1 MSRLQRTRRTVAH
14 GTAAPRLVAPR
25 VVARW
30 FVACGTIA
38 LGASVAAVPA
48 MADVFGTDRDVSK
61 TAASPMFENG
71 VDFCWT
77 GALPSPL
84 TLFQAIE
91 RSLCES
97 PKTRSAWF
105 GVKSAAAMVGAA
117 KSAYLPTAE
126 AQAQWGREHDATKV
140 KDEPTLDAHYTQNT
154 DVETLQLA
162 WVLYDFGGREAALK
176 NSQQLLLAA
185 QANQNVALQGALA
198 ATATH
203 YYAAQAAAAKVAS
216 TRSVETGAQK
226 ILDAASARYKT
237 GVAPIT
243 DELQTKTAYAQAV
256 YERASAEGAYRAAL
270 GQLAIDMSLP
280 PDTVITLLPLEQAAK
295 PDAAFARGVRDLL
308 DEATEMHPTVL
319 AAKAQWQAALANV
332 DYVRS
337 QGLPKISLQGAV
349 THEGQP
355 LNATVGTLSEPS
367 QTNSQSLG
375 VNITMPLFE
384 GFSRSYKVHQA
395 EAEAQAQEQAV
406 RDAVQQVSAGVWS
419 GVQTLDTDTENLKN
433 TDVVV
438 QSAREAFEASR
449 QRYESGVGNI
459 LELLN
464 SQATLA
470 AAEEQRIEAQLEWR
484 ASRLQ
489 LAASL
494 GTLGMWALK

>member
-1 MSRLQRTRRTVAH
+1 
-14 GTAAPRLVAPR
+14 
-25 VVARW
+25 VVARRVLVPGFMAVW
-30 FVACGTIA
+30 
-38 LGASVAAVPA
+38 ASVAALPA
-48 MADVFGTDRDVSK
+48 AADVFGTDQAVSK
-61 TAASPMFENG
+61 TAASPQFENG
-71 VDFCWT
+71 VDFCWH
-77 GALPSPL
+77 GPVPDPL

-126 AQAQWGREHDATKV
+126 VQAQWDRDHDTTTV
-140 KDEPTLDAHYTQNT
+140 KNAPDLNAHYTQNVDT
-154 DVETLQLA
+154 ESLQLA
-162 WVLYDFGGREAALK
+162 WVLYDFGGREAVLK

-185 QANQNVALQGALA
+185 QANQNEALQTAFA

-203 YYAAQAAAAKVAS
+203 YYLAQAAAAKVAS
-216 TRSVETGAQK
+216 TRGIEAGSRK

-270 GQLAIDMSLP
+270 GQLAIDMSLA
-280 PDTVITLLPLEQAAK
+280 PDTPITLLPLDQAAQ
-295 PDAAFARGVRDLL
+295 PDSTFARGVHELL
-308 DEATEMHPTVL
+308 DEATQTHPSVL

-337 QGLPKISLQGAV
+337 QGLPKISLQGTV
-349 THEGQP
+349 THADQP
-355 LNATVGTLSEPS
+355 LNQDIGTLSEPS
-367 QTNSQSLG
+367 RTTSEAVG
-375 VNITMPLFE
+375 VNVTMPLFE
-384 GFSRSYKVHQA
+384 GFGRAYKVRQA
-395 EAEAQAQEQAV
+395 EDEALAQEQAV
-406 RDAVQQVSAGVWS
+406 REAVQQVSVGVWS

-438 QSAREAFEASR
+438 QSARDAFEAAR

-459 LELLN
+459 LELLS
-464 SQATLA
+464 SQTTLA
-470 AAEEQRIEAQLEWR
+470 AAEQQRIEAQLEWR
-484 ASRLQ
+484 AARLQ

-494 GTLGMWALK
+494 GNLGMWALK

>member
-1 MSRLQRTRRTVAH
+1 
-14 GTAAPRLVAPR
+14 
-25 VVARW
+25 VARW
-30 FVACGTIA
+30 LAARGVIT
-38 LGASVAAVPA
+38 LGAILAAVPA
-48 MADVFGTDRDVSK
+48 VADVFGTDREVSK
-61 TAASPMFENG
+61 SAAAPMFENG
-71 VDFCWT
+71 VDFCWK
-77 GALPSPL
+77 GPLPSPL

-105 GVKSAAAMVGAA
+105 GVMSAAAMVGTA
-117 KSAYLPTAE
+117 KSAYLPTVE

-140 KDEPTLDAHYTQNT
+140 EDQPTLDAHYTQNT

-162 WVLYDFGGREAALK
+162 WVLYDFGGREAVLK
-176 NSQQLLLAA
+176 NSRQLLLAA

-216 TRSVETGAQK
+216 TRNVEAGAQK
-226 ILDAASARYKT
+226 ILDAASARYRT

-243 DELQTKTAYAQAV
+243 DELQTKTAFAQAV
-256 YERASAEGAYRAAL
+256 YERASAEGAYRAAI

-280 PDTVITLLPLEQAAK
+280 PDTVITLVPFDQAAK

-337 QGLPKISLQGAV
+337 QGLPKISLQGTV
-349 THEGQP
+349 THEAQP
-355 LNATVGTLSEPS
+355 LNPTVGTLSEPS
-367 QTNSQSLG
+367 QTNSQSVG
-375 VNITMPLFE
+375 VNLTIPVFE
-384 GFSRSYKVHQA
+384 GFSRAYKVHQA
-395 EAEAQAQEQAV
+395 EAEALAQEQVV
-406 RDAVQQVSAGVWS
+406 RDAVQQVSVGVWA

-438 QSAREAFEASR
+438 QSAREAFEAAR

-459 LELLN
+459 LELLS

-484 ASRLQ
+484 AARLQ

-494 GTLGMWALK
+494 GNLGMWALK